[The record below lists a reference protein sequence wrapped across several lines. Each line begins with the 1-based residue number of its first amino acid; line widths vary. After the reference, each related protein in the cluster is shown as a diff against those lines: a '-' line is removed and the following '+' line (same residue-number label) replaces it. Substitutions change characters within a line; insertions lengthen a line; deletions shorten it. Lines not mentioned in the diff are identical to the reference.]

1 MAVCVK
7 IAKVILYLNHSSRLH
22 QMRRFVILNMCIWI
36 SMNVRSFSLVL
47 CVGALCGCTRE
58 YDCLCGHSGPEPY
71 VYTVSAQ
78 NLDDAIVECSPL
90 GSDCEIIQ

>member
-1 MAVCVK
+1 MQHFNVTG
-7 IAKVILYLNHSSRLH
+7 RLD
-22 QMRRFVILNMCIWI
+22 V
-36 SMNVRSFSLVL
+36 MNVRSFSLVL
-47 CVGALCGCTRE
+47 CIGAFCGCTRE
-58 YDCLCGHSGPEPY
+58 YDCLCGQSGPEPY